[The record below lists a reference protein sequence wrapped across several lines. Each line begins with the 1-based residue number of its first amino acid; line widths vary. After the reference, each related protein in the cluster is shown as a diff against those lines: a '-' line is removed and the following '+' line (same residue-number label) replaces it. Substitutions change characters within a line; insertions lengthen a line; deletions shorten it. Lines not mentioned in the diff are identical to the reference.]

1 MICNMVRLMSNGIMD
16 DFSLQELLKMDKN
29 QAKENFNAKAQLMRV
44 ILNLECF
51 MVLAVIIL
59 RTVEKYIKVNFS
71 KIKFKELVK

>member
-1 MICNMVRLMSNGIMD
+1 
-16 DFSLQELLKMDKN
+16 MDKN

-59 RTVEKYIKVNFS
+59 QTVEKYIKVNFS